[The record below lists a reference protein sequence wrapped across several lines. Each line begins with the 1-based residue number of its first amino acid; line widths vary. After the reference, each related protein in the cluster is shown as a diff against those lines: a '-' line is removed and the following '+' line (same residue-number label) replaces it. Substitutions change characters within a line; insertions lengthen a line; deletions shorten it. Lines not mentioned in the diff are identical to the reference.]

1 MRSRQRVTITTEQEH
16 NMSNQF
22 ATIATLDQ
30 VLDMAGEAPMQYAT
44 ELTQLVS
51 KGYAELLPM
60 SKAGRASA
68 EVQTVKDEI
77 MDAYKSAGVSNVS
90 ARRKRVLRLTY
101 ALHILSANPK
111 REEETEDN
119 YVKRV
124 SRIRAIANG
133 GDLDTVNKAI
143 KGASPRKARPDK
155 PAKAASKKSKATE
168 TEPET
173 DKEQTPSERYE
184 LAQNALVKAMS
195 EYMDAVDAFRKD
207 GKRMSKASVQQ
218 VTARAHQIVSMLSA

>member
-1 MRSRQRVTITTEQEH
+1 
-16 NMSNQF
+16 MSNQF

-30 VLDMAGEAPMQYAT
+30 VLDMAGDAPTQYAT
-44 ELTQLVS
+44 ELTDLVA

-60 SKAGRASA
+60 GKAGRASA
-68 EVQTVKDEI
+68 EVQAVKNEV
-77 MDAYKSAGVSNVS
+77 MDAYKAAGVSNVS

-101 ALHILSANPK
+101 ALHILAANPK
-111 REEETEDN
+111 RDEETEEN

-124 SRIRAIANG
+124 GRIRAIANG
-133 GDLDTVNKAI
+133 GDLDTVTKAI

-155 PAKAASKKSKATE
+155 PAKPASKAPSKAGKAETE
-168 TEPET
+168 TET
-173 DKEQTPSERYE
+173 EQTPSERYE

-195 EYMDAVDAFRKD
+195 EYMDAVDLFRKD